1 MSQPSPKSRQKMRT
15 DPDFMKLV
23 ANRARLRWGLSCFTV
38 ALFFGFVFII
48 STAPEALGRD
58 LPHIR
63 FPIGLTLALAMVA
76 LMVGITGTYV
86 FLSNFRLDPLSKKIA
101 ANEAKQ

>member
-1 MSQPSPKSRQKMRT
+1 MSQPSAKWRQKMRT
-15 DPDFMKLV
+15 ESDFMELV
-23 ANRARLRWGLSCFTV
+23 TNRARLRWGLSCFTL
-38 ALFFGFVFII
+38 ALFFGFVFVT

-63 FPIGLTLALAMVA
+63 FPIGITLALTMVA

-86 FLSNFRLDPLSKKIA
+86 ILSNCWLDPLSKKIA
-101 ANEAKQ
+101 ENEATQ

>member
-1 MSQPSPKSRQKMRT
+1 MRVNS
-15 DPDFMKLV
+15 DFKKLV
-23 ANRARLRWGLSCFTV
+23 TNRARLRWGLSCFTL

-48 STAPEALGRD
+48 SIAPKALGLD
-58 LPHIR
+58 LPYVQ
-63 FPIGLTLALAMVA
+63 FPIGLTLALVMVA

-86 FLSNFRLDPLSKKIA
+86 FLSNFRLDPLSKKIE